1 MVAIRGAITIAENTI
16 DEIKSNSIFMM
27 DEIIKKNNLNI
38 KDISSI
44 IFSCTDDIDK
54 DYPGK
59 FIREHFNINNAAIM
73 HFNEM
78 KVKNSSYLSKCIR
91 VTVFYNESLDNIYHV
106 YLKKAKDLRKDLC
119 YNEQEHL

>member
-1 MVAIRGAITIAENTI
+1 MIAIRGAITIEENTI
-16 DEIKSNSIFMM
+16 DEIKINSINMVE
-27 DEIIKKNNLNI
+27 EIIKRNNLNI
-38 KDISSI
+38 DNIISI

-54 DYPGK
+54 AYPGK

-78 KVKNSSYLSKCIR
+78 KVNNSSYLYKCIR
-91 VTVFYNESLDNIYHV
+91 VTVFYNDNIDNVSHV

-119 YNEQEHL
+119 YNKQEQL